1 MSASQ
6 HTTNYNLPI
15 FVASDTPKFLT
26 DFNGAM
32 NKIDSAIK
40 TVDDKTAD
48 GTEALETAETA
59 NNNATQ
65 AKSTAESANT
75 LAQKNNNILASF
87 FEGFTNFENWSPS
100 D

>member
-6 HTTNYNLPI
+6 KTSNYELPI

-26 DFNGAM
+26 DFNNAM
-32 NKIDSAIK
+32 NKIDSTIK
-40 TVDDKTAD
+40 TVDDKTTD
-48 GTEALETAETA
+48 GTEALETAQTA

-65 AKSTAESANT
+65 AKSTAETANT

-87 FEGFTNFENWSPS
+87 FDGFTNFENWTPS
-100 D
+100 E